1 MKKRLYGI
9 IRLCSLVLIVL
20 CACGKSTNLIDMSTS
35 EGDEY
40 MAIIWE
46 DRTYAPFCTI
56 SKSDCGTQIGY
67 LNGETDDRICEYK
80 DYPTDEWIANHLM
93 ADGGAILFKEV
104 NVTHIPDGL
113 ESEYEWDSP
122 EIAKLREKY
131 PEYFEVGTFKGLEV
145 YVWQMAENDY
155 RFGLMQGTNR
165 EKTLEE
171 MMALKGASPEEMAL
185 ILSTFDIE
193 DRDIFVISWQ
203 NPISSYMITDDM
215 VKDPEYISNIRNM
228 LGLDLDEE
236 QLPKQEEADAMYD
249 RIPMVRVNDKLYY
262 DTGRE
267 STISGRC
274 GNMDGEI
281 TSTVDGTEIP
291 TEDNQS
297 NFGSG
302 FGYQYGADDTIE
314 IYMNEKWF
322 VFEYREESE

>member
-1 MKKRLYGI
+1 MKKKLYGI
-9 IRLCSLVLIVL
+9 VCLCSLVSIML
-20 CACGKSTNLIDMSTS
+20 CACGKNTNFIDMSTS

-40 MAIIWE
+40 TAIIWE
-46 DRTYAPFCTI
+46 DRTYVPFCTI

-113 ESEYEWDSP
+113 EAEYEWNSP

-131 PEYFEVGTFKGLEV
+131 PEYFELGTFKGLEV

-165 EKTLEE
+165 EKTLKE

-193 DRDIFVISWQ
+193 DRDIFVIPWQ
-203 NPISSYMITDDM
+203 NPISSYVVTDDM
-215 VKDPEYISNIRNM
+215 MKDPEYIGNIRIM
-228 LGLDLDEE
+228 LGLDLEEE
-236 QLPKQEEADAMYD
+236 QLSKQEEA
-249 RIPMVRVNDKLYY
+249 
-262 DTGRE
+262 E
-267 STISGRC
+267 
-274 GNMDGEI
+274 
-281 TSTVDGTEIP
+281 
-291 TEDNQS
+291 
-297 NFGSG
+297 
-302 FGYQYGADDTIE
+302 
-314 IYMNEKWF
+314 
-322 VFEYREESE
+322 

>member
-9 IRLCSLVLIVL
+9 VRLCSLVLIVL
-20 CACGKSTNLIDMSTS
+20 CACGKNTNLIDMSTTES
-35 EGDEY
+35 DEY

-93 ADGGAILFKEV
+93 ADGSAILFKEV

-113 ESEYEWDSP
+113 EAEYEWNSP

-185 ILSTFDIE
+185 ILSAFDIE
-193 DRDIFVISWQ
+193 DRDIFVIPWQ

-228 LGLDLDEE
+228 LGLDLDKE
-236 QLPKQEEADAMYD
+236 QLPGREEADAMYD

-274 GNMDGEI
+274 GNIDGEI

-322 VFEYREESE
+322 IFEYREESE

>member
-1 MKKRLYGI
+1 MKKKLYGI
-9 IRLCSLVLIVL
+9 VCLFSLVLIVL
-20 CACGKSTNLIDMSTS
+20 CACGKDTNLIDMSTT
-35 EGDEY
+35 EDDEY

-46 DRTYAPFCTI
+46 DRTYVPFCTI

-67 LNGETDDRICEYK
+67 LNGKTDDSICEYK
-80 DYPTDEWIANHLM
+80 DYPIDEWIANYLM

-113 ESEYEWDSP
+113 ESEYEWNSP

-131 PEYFEVGTFKGLEV
+131 PEYFELGTFKGLEV

-171 MMALKGASPEEMAL
+171 MMELKGVPPEEMAL

-193 DRDIFVISWQ
+193 DRDILVIPWQ
-203 NPISSYMITDDM
+203 NPISSYMITGDM
-215 VKDPEYISNIRNM
+215 VKAPEYISNIRNM

-236 QLPKQEEADAMYD
+236 QLPKQKEADAMYD
-249 RIPMVRVNDKLYY
+249 RIPMVRVNGKLYY

-267 STISGRC
+267 STISGRYA
-274 GNMDGEI
+274 NMDGEI

-302 FGYQYGADDTIE
+302 FGYQYGAHDTIE

>member
-1 MKKRLYGI
+1 MKKKLYGI
-9 IRLCSLVLIVL
+9 VCLCSLVLIVL
-20 CACGKSTNLIDMSTS
+20 CACGKDTNLIDMSTT
-35 EGDEY
+35 EDDEY

-46 DRTYAPFCTI
+46 DRTYVPFCTI

-67 LNGETDDRICEYK
+67 LNGETNDSICEYK
-80 DYPTDEWIANHLM
+80 DYPTDEWIANYLM

-113 ESEYEWDSP
+113 ESEYEWNSP

-131 PEYFEVGTFKGLEV
+131 PEYFELGTFKGLEV

-171 MMALKGASPEEMAL
+171 MMELKGVPPEEMAL

-193 DRDIFVISWQ
+193 DRDILVIPWQ
-203 NPISSYMITDDM
+203 NPISSYMITGDM

-228 LGLDLDEE
+228 LGLDLYEE
-236 QLPKQEEADAMYD
+236 QLPKQKEADAIYD
-249 RIPMVRVNDKLYY
+249 RIPMVRVNGKLYY

-267 STISGRC
+267 STISGRYA
-274 GNMDGEI
+274 NMDGEI

-302 FGYQYGADDTIE
+302 FGYQYGAHDTIE

>member
-1 MKKRLYGI
+1 MKKKLYGI
-9 IRLCSLVLIVL
+9 VCLCSLVLIVL
-20 CACGKSTNLIDMSTS
+20 CACGKDTNLIDMSTT
-35 EGDEY
+35 ENDEY

-46 DRTYAPFCTI
+46 DRTYVPFCTI

-67 LNGETDDRICEYK
+67 LNGETDDSICEYK
-80 DYPTDEWIANHLM
+80 DYPTDEWIANYLM

-113 ESEYEWDSP
+113 ESEYEWNSP

-131 PEYFEVGTFKGLEV
+131 PEYFELGTFKGLEV

-171 MMALKGASPEEMAL
+171 MMELKGVPPEEMAL

-193 DRDIFVISWQ
+193 DRDILVIPWQ
-203 NPISSYMITDDM
+203 NPISSYMITGDM

-236 QLPKQEEADAMYD
+236 QLPKQKEADAMYD
-249 RIPMVRVNDKLYY
+249 RIPMVRVNGKLYY

-267 STISGRC
+267 RTISGRYA
-274 GNMDGEI
+274 NMDGEI

>member
-20 CACGKSTNLIDMSTS
+20 CACGKNTNLIDMSTT

-80 DYPTDEWIANHLM
+80 DYPTDEWNIKNEDWIPMVM
-93 ADGGAILFKEV
+93 ADDVLYLDTGYEKEANKRPDTFEGVINSEVDRKEKPTVNDQSNFGTGYGYRYGKTEGIIEIYMNDKWQVFATEKIIAGDTLILDEQ
-104 NVTHIPDGL
+104 L
-113 ESEYEWDSP
+113 
-122 EIAKLREKY
+122 
-131 PEYFEVGTFKGLEV
+131 
-145 YVWQMAENDY
+145 AE
-155 RFGLMQGTNR
+155 QTGTNR
-165 EKTLEE
+165 
-171 MMALKGASPEEMAL
+171 M
-185 ILSTFDIE
+185 
-193 DRDIFVISWQ
+193 W
-203 NPISSYMITDDM
+203 
-215 VKDPEYISNIRNM
+215 
-228 LGLDLDEE
+228 
-236 QLPKQEEADAMYD
+236 D
-249 RIPMVRVNDKLYY
+249 RIPMVRVNGKLYY

-267 STISGRC
+267 STIRGRC

-302 FGYQYGADDTIE
+302 FGYQYGTDDTIE

>member
-1 MKKRLYGI
+1 MKKKLYGI
-9 IRLCSLVLIVL
+9 VCLCSLVLIVL
-20 CACGKSTNLIDMSTS
+20 CACGKDTNLIDMSTT
-35 EGDEY
+35 ENDEY

-46 DRTYAPFCTI
+46 DRTYVPFCTI

-67 LNGETDDRICEYK
+67 LNGETDDSICEYK
-80 DYPTDEWIANHLM
+80 DYPTDEWIANYLM

-113 ESEYEWDSP
+113 ESEYEWNSP

-131 PEYFEVGTFKGLEV
+131 PEYFELGTFKGLEV

-171 MMALKGASPEEMAL
+171 MMELKGVPPEEMAL

-193 DRDIFVISWQ
+193 DRDILVIPWQ
-203 NPISSYMITDDM
+203 NPISSYMITGDM

-236 QLPKQEEADAMYD
+236 QLPKQKEADAMYD
-249 RIPMVRVNDKLYY
+249 RIPMVRVNGKLYY

-267 STISGRC
+267 RTISGRYA
-274 GNMDGEI
+274 NMDGEI

-302 FGYQYGADDTIE
+302 FGYQYGAHDTIE